1 MIDPAVIKEKYSRMS
16 DESLIHLAK
25 TEGSQLTATAF
36 LLLKEEFQE
45 RDLDMQVIRDLEHNI
60 VLRQSLNETQHQF
73 DLSTNFTKR
82 VWEYAFEQKMKG
94 VSSYKIYEGIM
105 NMGVTSDDAYFVIN
119 TLKAR
124 ALEVKKDA
132 SADVSAGYGII
143 VLGIVVLYILYSMG
157 RLQSIGV
164 VIIVV
169 GVVRLFTAM
178 MRKEKVTKV
187 IENLTEKD
195 EKDN

>member
-1 MIDPAVIKEKYSRMS
+1 MS
-16 DESLIHLAK
+16 DEALTHFAK
-25 TEGSQLTATAF
+25 TEGSKLTSTAF
-36 LLLKEEFQE
+36 LLLKEEFQKRE
-45 RDLDMQVIRDLEHNI
+45 LDIEVIRDLEHNI
-60 VLRQSLNETQHQF
+60 ILRQSLNERQF
-73 DLSTNFTKR
+73 QSDFSDNLTMR

-105 NMGVTSDDAYFVIN
+105 NMGIASEDAWFVIN
-119 TLKAR
+119 NLKRR

-132 SADVSAGYGII
+132 SGDVSAGYGII
-143 VLGIVVLYILYSMG
+143 VLGIIVLYILYSMG

-169 GVVRLFTAM
+169 GIVRLFTAM
-178 MRKEKVTKV
+178 MRRERVTKV

>member
-1 MIDPAVIKEKYSRMS
+1 MIDPAAIKEKYAQMS
-16 DESLIHLAK
+16 DEALTHFAK
-25 TEGSQLTATAF
+25 TEGSKLTSTAF
-36 LLLKEEFQE
+36 LLLKEEFQKRE
-45 RDLDMQVIRDLEHNI
+45 LDIEVIRDLEHNI
-60 VLRQSLNETQHQF
+60 ILRQSLNERQF
-73 DLSTNFTKR
+73 QSDFSDNLTMR

-105 NMGVTSDDAYFVIN
+105 NMGIASEDAWFVIN
-119 TLKAR
+119 NLKRR

-132 SADVSAGYGII
+132 SGDVSAGYGII
-143 VLGIVVLYILYSMG
+143 VLGIIVLYILYSMG

-169 GVVRLFTAM
+169 GIVRLFTAM
-178 MRKEKVTKV
+178 MRRERVTKV